1 MIPRLNK
8 DSPLC
13 PHVNMTDSTKTMSH
27 TPWMGWGGRGRFHQ
41 APVLRVLLVYQLLK
55 FITIEISLLF
65 EIEIVS

>member
-27 TPWMGWGGRGRFHQ
+27 TPWMGWGGGGGSIKLQF
-41 APVLRVLLVYQLLK
+41 Y
-55 FITIEISLLF
+55 
-65 EIEIVS
+65 VSY

>member
-27 TPWMGWGGRGRFHQ
+27 TPWMGWGEGAVPSSSSFTC
-41 APVLRVLLVYQLLK
+41 L
-55 FITIEISLLF
+55 IS
-65 EIEIVS
+65 VSVIKIYNY